1 MEMSFG
7 IWGYHFHGIFL
18 LAFGILYFLANQ
30 LMEHLAM
37 TIYAD
42 VLRNTY
48 GDVINGI
55 LMAYYITIINQVNGA
70 LNGKSSK

>member
-1 MEMSFG
+1 
-7 IWGYHFHGIFL
+7 
-18 LAFGILYFLANQ
+18 
-30 LMEHLAM
+30 M

>member
-1 MEMSFG
+1 
-7 IWGYHFHGIFL
+7 
-18 LAFGILYFLANQ
+18 
-30 LMEHLAM
+30 MEHLPM

-55 LMAYYITIINQVNGA
+55 LMAYYIYIYNYN
-70 LNGKSSK
+70 